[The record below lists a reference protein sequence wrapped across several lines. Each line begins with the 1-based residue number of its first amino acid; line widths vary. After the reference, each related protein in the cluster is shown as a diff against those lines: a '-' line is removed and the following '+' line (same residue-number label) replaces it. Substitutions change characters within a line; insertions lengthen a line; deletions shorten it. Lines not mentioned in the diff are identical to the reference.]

1 MKFSLN
7 TFTDFVT
14 FILSYII
21 LCSYCHGKNEC
32 LGIVPESIYFQR
44 ENSELFFTENFM
56 KKYSKLRKLD
66 VFEFLAYL
74 LGF

>member
-1 MKFSLN
+1 
-7 TFTDFVT
+7 
-14 FILSYII
+14 
-21 LCSYCHGKNEC
+21 

-44 ENSELFFTENFM
+44 ENSKLFFTENFM